1 MRIKNSLMNFSSGI
15 FLNLISTI
23 LTFVSR
29 TIFIQVLGKQY
40 LGVNGL
46 FTNILSMLS
55 LAELGVGTAINFS
68 LYQPIANND
77 NKKIKILMQFYKKAY
92 RAIGCSVFIIGIFI
106 MLFLNVFIKDSEG
119 IQNLRLIFL
128 IFLINTVSSYFI
140 TYKTT
145 LLNAYQKGYKL
156 TKVNAIAS
164 FLGTVAQ
171 LLVLIIT
178 NNYLAYLITNMLG
191 LLITRIYV
199 NVKVTKMYPILSE
212 KETEKLPKEDLSK
225 IITNIKAMMF
235 HKIGDYCIN
244 GTDNIVI
251 STFISLSTVGIYSN
265 YGMIITMVNGIIVMF
280 FNSMTASL
288 GNMIV
293 TESKEKSKEVFEVT
307 NFIAFW
313 VFGFASI
320 CFYNLLTPFIQL
332 WIGKDYLI
340 EQSVVLI
347 VIINY
352 FLTGMRVPV
361 GTIKSAAGL
370 YDQDKYTPLIQS
382 AVNLCVSIVLAKKVG
397 LIGVFIGTLTSSL
410 VLPCWQRPMIVYK
423 YIFKS
428 SSKEY
433 FKKYFGYII
442 SVFGSGVLVTSFIK
456 LFIGNVTIISFILMI
471 IICLVVPN
479 FIFLLIYR
487 NSNEF
492 KYILNIFMS
501 MLGDR
506 VMWIRKSV

>member
-68 LYQPIANND
+68 LYEPIANND

-92 RAIGCSVFIIGIFI
+92 RAIGCFVFIIGIFI

-156 TKVNAIAS
+156 TKVNVISS

-225 IITNIKAMMF
+225 IITNVKAMMF

-293 TESKEKSKEVFEVT
+293 TESKEKSKEVFEV
-307 NFIAFW
+307 
-313 VFGFASI
+313 I

-352 FLTGMRVPV
+352 FFTGMRAPV

-397 LIGVFIGTLTSSL
+397 LIGVFIGTLTSGL

-442 SVFGSGVLVTSFIK
+442 SVFGSGVVVTLFIK
-456 LFIGNVTIISFILMI
+456 LFIGSVTVLSFISMM

-501 MLGDR
+501 ILGDR
-506 VMWIRKSV
+506 VTWIRKSV